1 MPYSRLRSVKAK
13 ASLPMINQND
23 AQPALTGSV
32 LGVDVGYSPKRRSSA
47 VCRLDWT
54 EQKIHWTIARF
65 RAAEPERAVKA
76 PDQAKAFLMRHAD
89 CHHCFLTRAPGKL
102 CLSMSITEPRANSSA
117 PTTAGDRM

>member
-1 MPYSRLRSVKAK
+1 MNPCSFCDRCSETA
-13 ASLPMINQND
+13 LPL
-23 AQPALTGSV
+23 PARTV
-32 LGVDVGYSPKRRSSA
+32 YTR
-47 VCRLDWT
+47 
-54 EQKIHWTIARF
+54 ARAIG
-65 RAAEPERAVKA
+65 RWRAVKA